1 MTEGRI
7 SRRVIADRLEM
18 LCDLIR
24 QVKALPLDDRA
35 AFFADHRNAATAES
49 CIRRSLEALLDLG
62 RHILAKG
69 FAVGV
74 TEYKEIADGLRRHEV
89 LQATDADLLR
99 LLAGYRNRLVHFY
112 HEVADEELFDLCS
125 QRLGDLEQLLEAYR
139 TWARAH
145 PEKLD
150 EAL

>member
-18 LCDLIR
+18 LGDLIR
-24 QVKALPLDDRA
+24 QVKELPVDDRA
-35 AFFADHRNAATAES
+35 AFFADQRNVPAAES
-49 CIRRSLEALLDLG
+49 CIRRSLEGLLDLG

-112 HEVADEELFDLCS
+112 HEVAPEELFDLCAH
-125 QRLGDLEQLLEAYR
+125 RLRDLEQLLEAYR